1 MDNISENLIMENI
14 KEYLKNKTVIMI
26 AHRLSTIEDADI
38 IHVIKDGNV
47 VESGSHEELLLK
59 GNEYRKLYAKKVI

>member
-14 KEYLKNKTVIMI
+14 KEYLKKKTVIMI
-26 AHRLSTIEDADI
+26 AHRLSTIEAADI